1 MFGVYT
7 MNIVR
12 ELSGHHDS
20 ETDAGSSTSCTS
32 SSTLDRYASSPSGA
46 ADRGIATSIFCC
58 AAALM
63 LSRR

>member
-1 MFGVYT
+1 MSPLQG
-7 MNIVR
+7 NKIGA
-12 ELSGHHDS
+12 GH
-20 ETDAGSSTSCTS
+20 STSCTS

-46 ADRGIATSIFCC
+46 ADRGIARSIFCC